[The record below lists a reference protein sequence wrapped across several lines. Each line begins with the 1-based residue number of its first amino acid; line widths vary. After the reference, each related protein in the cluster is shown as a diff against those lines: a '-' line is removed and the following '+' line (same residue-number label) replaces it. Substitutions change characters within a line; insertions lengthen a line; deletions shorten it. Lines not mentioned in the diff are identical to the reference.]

1 MESARA
7 PVAKAARVT
16 SGAAAVGFSARPIVR
31 ALRPHQWVKNAFVF
45 AGIIFANELDDPGAW
60 GSAIACF
67 VAFCA
72 ASSAAYLVND
82 IRDAEEDRAHPL
94 KRTRPI
100 ATGELSAT
108 MAGATAAG
116 LLALATGLA
125 LFLGLDV
132 LLFLLL
138 FVALQG
144 AYTAVLKNIAILDV
158 FAIALL
164 FVIRAAVGAAAVGV
178 EISTWLLLCTGLL
191 SLLLALAKRRAE
203 LVLVDEGQAAGRRS
217 LYGYSV
223 SYVDQCLT
231 LVGAATV
238 IAYSLYSIEAAVP
251 GMAVTIPFVAYGV
264 LRYLMLVHLRGWGE
278 EPDRILIKDRP
289 LQLAIVVWILVAAAV
304 LVEAG

>member
-1 MESARA
+1 M
-7 PVAKAARVT
+7 AKAARLN
-16 SGAAAVGFSARPIVR
+16 SGATAAGLSGRPIVR

-45 AGIIFANELDDPGAW
+45 AGIIFANKLDDPQAW
-60 GSAIACF
+60 GSAAACF

-72 ASSAAYLVND
+72 ASSAAYLIND
-82 IRDAEEDRAHPL
+82 IRDAEEDRVHPL

-100 ATGELSAT
+100 ASGELSPT
-108 MAGATAAG
+108 TAGTIAAG
-116 LLALATGLA
+116 LLVLAGGIALLIGI
-125 LFLGLDV
+125 DV

-138 FVALQG
+138 FVLLQG
-144 AYTAVLKNIAILDV
+144 AYTGVLKNIAILDV

-164 FVIRAAVGAAAVGV
+164 FVIRAAAGAAAVAV

-191 SLLLALAKRRAE
+191 ALLLALAKRRAE

-238 IAYSLYSIEAAVP
+238 IAYSLYSIEAAVA
-251 GMAVTIPFVAYGV
+251 GMAVTIPFVTYGV

-289 LQLAIVVWILVAAAV
+289 LQLAILAWVLVAAAV